1 LLVLSVVDSSR
12 YFAPAVPNA
21 MVYESL
27 SSGAY
32 VPAPGAQLVGTPP
45 AQEVYVLRQSGAGPA
60 SSAGYLLACCA
71 VLGVSYLVAVAVLGG
86 SLQRYGGRTL
96 RPARTPASKMLAT
109 AILDKHI
116 EIDLGVGLE
125 DFDMSM
131 DSDDGDK
138 DEMYVD
144 FGKLFGNTTSLP
156 IASGSS
162 VRGTVTSI
170 ANTNEAYVEWG
181 GKSEAVIT
189 FEEAV
194 LGGETQTKMDEVL
207 SVGEEYEFQV
217 LSESQWS
224 TYLTRKPI
232 LATEAWEK
240 VTEFAKEGQSFMATV
255 IGANAGGVIAT
266 HEKLGGLTGFIPG
279 SMIAKD
285 AVRSSDGTYNNDDL
299 IGTELEVKIQ
309 TADKENNRLVLSNRA
324 AVVEKAMKD
333 IHVNALV
340 EGTVIS
346 HQNFGVFVDVAGVR
360 GMIHVSEVSALFVD
374 PALMETLLPVGSK
387 VKAVV
392 KNVDLPNGKLGLSTR
407 ALESSA
413 GEIRLNPE
421 TVFANAEERMMTLQE
436 QWRKEAEMR
445 EKERMELES
454 QIMDLTM
461 SVFGDGS
468 PEEAAE
474 YA

>member
-1 LLVLSVVDSSR
+1 
-12 YFAPAVPNA
+12 
-21 MVYESL
+21 
-27 SSGAY
+27 
-32 VPAPGAQLVGTPP
+32 
-45 AQEVYVLRQSGAGPA
+45 
-60 SSAGYLLACCA
+60 
-71 VLGVSYLVAVAVLGG
+71 
-86 SLQRYGGRTL
+86 
-96 RPARTPASKMLAT
+96 
-109 AILDKHI
+109 
-116 EIDLGVGLE
+116 
-125 DFDMSM
+125 
-131 DSDDGDK
+131 
-138 DEMYVD
+138 
-144 FGKLFGNTTSLP
+144 
-156 IASGSS
+156 
-162 VRGTVTSI
+162 
-170 ANTNEAYVEWG
+170 
-181 GKSEAVIT
+181 
-189 FEEAV
+189 
-194 LGGETQTKMDEVL
+194 MDEVL
-207 SVGEEYEFQV
+207 SVGEDYEFQV

-346 HQNFGVFVDVAGVR
+346 HQNFGIFVDVAGVR